1 MARRRV
7 GSVLDLPDQEE
18 FDAETVRDLAD
29 FGMYQETAQTDTPR
43 ATENQFEEIAIEPPI
58 YEDVRQLPPPP
69 EFEDYSQDQ
78 LSGLSNLPLEQYP
91 SGPREMFDEGFEI
104 PENPELVQMRQRQ
117 YDNNPPSAR
126 EMIEGG
132 YEPPVNEEMQAIKQ
146 REEDEIDDIANRV
159 QRRSGY
165 AYNTVEDARDSYLRD
180 PEGILEWLQWEEAN
194 NPDIEAVET
203 FPKEDFV
210 NPAEMQQTEQALS
223 NENTVTPEQ
232 ETAINS
238 AINNDQ
244 PIITVNSIDRENIPQ
259 DAQPIQGAVDTALA
273 NPYVKEELIRISQI
287 GKIDPE
293 IESLANQFEKI
304 SSLDFNDLNPEEKT
318 LFEKM
323 INGELSTGE
332 KIGLGIA
339 ILAPLIIGAM
349 YGASGLGI
357 GASSAL
363 NNFANIAFSKQDISE
378 KKEKFEKGKKSQLDN
393 IQDRLKVKKD
403 FLGKETTDQVAK
415 KFLMSRPGMQFGD
428 ELGISA
434 GDENNVLWVNTREI
448 KDDEDVKRIRGVEEE
463 AKKTLGIVNNT
474 IRQVDE
480 LEEVLQAIEDKDPGY
495 LNILANNWSWL
506 SNDTPDKS
514 LANKFAEAPYIT
526 IRDKDGKS
534 RQVNAL
540 RYAKQIATGLQDNYG
555 KSILKGNKLTQQ
567 VLGHW
572 ESIFFD
578 PTSLEDFRQGGIKG
592 WLESIKGFKNLTNR
606 KIVDELTSNGFVRQ
620 PLEAKYPT
628 IPMQIVK
635 TGKATQQDIAR
646 NPEKYKKYE
655 R

>member
-1 MARRRV
+1 MVRRRV

-18 FDAETVRDLAD
+18 FDPEVVRDLAD
-29 FGMYQETAQTDTPR
+29 FGMYQENAQTDNPR
-43 ATENQFEEIAIEPPI
+43 ATENQFEEIAIEPPA
-58 YEDVRQLPPPP
+58 YEDVRQLPVPSQ
-69 EFEDYSQDQ
+69 FEDYSQDQ
-78 LSGLSNLPLEQYP
+78 LSGLSNLPLDQYP
-91 SGPREMFDEGFEI
+91 SGPREMLNNGYEI
-104 PENPELVQMRQRQ
+104 PVNEEISNMRQRQ

-126 EMIEGG
+126 EMIQGG
-132 YEPPVNEEMQAIKQ
+132 YEPPINEEIESIRNRDAGKL
-146 REEDEIDDIANRV
+146 DDLAERI

-165 AYNTVEDARDSYLRD
+165 AYNNVEDAKRSYLDD
-180 PEGILEWLQWEEAN
+180 PEGILEWLQWEEEN
-194 NPDIEAVET
+194 NPDTETVQT
-203 FPKEDFV
+203 FP
-210 NPAEMQQTEQALS
+210 MQDSINTSEIEETEQTIPEK
-223 NENTVTPEQ
+223 NIVTTEEEN
-232 ETAINS
+232 AINS
-238 AINNDQ
+238 AINNEQ
-244 PIITVNSIDRENIPQ
+244 PIITVNAIDKENIPE
-259 DAQPIQGAVDTALA
+259 DATPIQGAVDTALS
-273 NPYVKEELIRISQI
+273 NPYVREEILRIGEI

-293 IESLANQFEKI
+293 IETLATQFEKV
-304 SSLDFNDLNPEEKT
+304 SSINFNDLNPEEKT

-323 INGELSTGE
+323 MNGELSTSE

-339 ILAPLIIGAM
+339 ILAPLVIGAM
-349 YGASGLGI
+349 YGAGGLGI

-363 NNFANIAFSKQDISE
+363 NNFANIAFSKQDVSE
-378 KKEKFEKGKKSQLDN
+378 KREKFEKDKKSKLDN
-393 IQDRLKVKKD
+393 IQDRLKVQKD
-403 FLGKETTDQVAK
+403 YLGKETRDQVAK
-415 KFLMSRPGMQFGD
+415 KFLMSRPALPFGD
-428 ELGISA
+428 EFGVSA
-434 GDENNVLWVNTREI
+434 GDENNVLWINTREI
-448 KDDEDVKRIRGVEEE
+448 KDDEDVKRMRGVEEE

-506 SNDTPDKS
+506 SKDTPDKS

-526 IRDKDGKS
+526 IMDENGKS

-578 PTSLEDFRQGGIKG
+578 PTSLEDFRQGGVKG
-592 WLESIKGFKNLTNR
+592 WLESIKGFRNLTNR
-606 KIVDELTSNGFVRQ
+606 KIVDELTSNGFLRE
-620 PLEAKYPT
+620 PLENKYPA

-646 NPEKYKKYE
+646 NPEKYKQYE